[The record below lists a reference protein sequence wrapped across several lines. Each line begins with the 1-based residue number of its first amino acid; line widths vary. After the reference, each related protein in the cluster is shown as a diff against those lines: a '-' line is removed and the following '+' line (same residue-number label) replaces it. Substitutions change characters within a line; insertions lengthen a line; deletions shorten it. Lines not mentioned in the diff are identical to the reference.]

1 MNLRKS
7 VSFIMLA
14 MLLALPACSEGVL
27 DDTTPG
33 TSETPETPEDPSTP
47 EEKQV
52 PQVITSEALDITESS
67 VVLSG
72 EVIDDNGYRV
82 IERGFV
88 YSTSENPNVENAVKY
103 ESGRGLG
110 SYSATV
116 RGLQSNTT
124 YHFKAYATNSQGT
137 AYGEDV
143 TFTTKAEDVKNFN
156 INSAVLTM
164 VRVEGGT
171 FLMGGTDENAQG
183 YEKPEHNVTLD
194 SYYIGLCEVTNEQWA
209 AVVNGRVPGPLEDPL
224 WYHNERFLPKTM
236 VSYGECLNFINK
248 LNNLTGLEFSLPTEA
263 QWEYAARGGHK
274 SCGYLYSGSD
284 DASEVGWCYENAA
297 TEVTI
302 VATKTPNELGLYD
315 MTGNVNEWC
324 SDWYDYYSSEDQT
337 NPTGPYSGDYR
348 VMRGGSVINFY
359 NECRVSHRFGG
370 DPNSHFYFVGF
381 RLVLKDYQKQI
392 YK

>member
-7 VSFIMLA
+7 VRIIMLA
-14 MLLALPACSEGVL
+14 MLMALPACSGEL
-27 DDTTPG
+27 DDPTPTPPD
-33 TSETPETPEDPSTP
+33 TSENPDNQEKPDTPPVP
-47 EEKQV
+47 EEKLV
-52 PQVITSEALDITESS
+52 PQVITLEALNVTE
-67 VVLSG
+67 VTVDLSG
-72 EVIDDNGYRV
+72 EVTADNGYRV

-88 YSTSENPNVENAVKY
+88 YSTSENPDIENAVKF

-110 SYSATV
+110 TYTATM

-137 AYGEDV
+137 SYGEEL
-143 TFTTKAEDVKNFN
+143 TFTTKAEAVKNFN

-171 FLMGGTDENAQG
+171 FQMGGSDENAQE
-183 YEKPEHNVTLD
+183 YEKPVHNVTLD
-194 SYYIGLCEVTNEQWA
+194 SYYIGLCEVTQEQWE

-224 WYHNERFLPKTM
+224 WYNNERFLPKSM
-236 VSYGECLNFINK
+236 VSYDECLEFINK
-248 LNNLTGLEFSLPTEA
+248 LNAHTGLEFSLPTEA

-274 SCGYLYSGSD
+274 GRGYTYSGSD
-284 DASEVGWCYENAA
+284 DAEEVGWCYENAA
-297 TEVTI
+297 TTVTI

-337 NPTGPYSGDYR
+337 NPAGPDSGQFR

-359 NECRVSHRFGG
+359 KECRVSSRFGG
-370 DPNSHFYFVGF
+370 EPGSHFFFVGF
-381 RLVLKDYQKQI
+381 RLALKDC
-392 YK
+392 